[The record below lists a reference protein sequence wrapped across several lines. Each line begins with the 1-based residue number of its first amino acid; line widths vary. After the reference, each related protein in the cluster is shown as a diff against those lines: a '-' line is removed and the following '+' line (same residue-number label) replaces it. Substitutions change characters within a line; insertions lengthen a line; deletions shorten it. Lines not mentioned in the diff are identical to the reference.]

1 MVNKTFYA
9 VSSLSYVL
17 GMWFIDKDS
26 AFQYFYFSV
35 LPVCAII
42 VVLFNLIVDN
52 TEKLKEGDLLVFFYL
67 LISIF
72 YTVFL
77 FIEKSNLIS
86 VICLIISSSSAMLA
100 TKTDKRWAKKEVD
113 SR

>member
-17 GMWFIDKDS
+17 GIWFIDKDS

-35 LPVCAII
+35 LPACAII
-42 VVLFNLIVDN
+42 IVLFNLIVDN
-52 TEKLKEGDLLVFFYL
+52 SEKLKEGNLFVFFYL

-72 YTVFL
+72 YSVFL
-77 FIEKSNLIS
+77 VIDSSNLIAI
-86 VICLIISSSSAMLA
+86 ICLIISSSSALLA
-100 TKTDKRWAKKEVD
+100 RKTDRYWARKDID
-113 SR
+113 S